1 MDMNKIYNMDCLE
14 GMKKLPNDSIDL
26 TVTSPPYDKLRK
38 YKGFSWDFKSVA
50 KELYRITKFFKEIG
64 FNIYDTM
71 IWLKPSPAAPT
82 ESRYYDVF
90 EYMFIL
96 SKGRPKTLNLLCDRK
111 NKSAGNVSNCET
123 RSGREQRRTLS
134 KKRVVKEYSRRFNV
148 WEVARGLNKTKHPAV
163 FPERLANDHIL
174 SWSNKGDVVLD
185 PFCGS
190 GTTAKMA
197 MLTGRKFIGFEISAE
212 YCDIAEKRI
221 ASVGKDIPLFEAD

>member
-1 MDMNKIYNMDCLE
+1 M
-14 GMKKLPNDSIDL
+14 
-26 TVTSPPYDKLRK
+26 
-38 YKGFSWDFKSVA
+38 KSVCVTKA
-50 KELYRITKFFKEIG
+50 KAYYIIADGYTECYTFNSREEAESFIELFKP
-64 FNIYDTM
+64 FY
-71 IWLKPSPAAPT
+71 K
-82 ESRYYDVF
+82 
-90 EYMFIL
+90 
-96 SKGRPKTLNLLCDRK
+96 
-111 NKSAGNVSNCET
+111 
-123 RSGREQRRTLS
+123 
-134 KKRVVKEYSRRFNV
+134 
-148 WEVARGLNKTKHPAV
+148 NKTKHPAV

>member
-1 MDMNKIYNMDCLE
+1 
-14 GMKKLPNDSIDL
+14 
-26 TVTSPPYDKLRK
+26 
-38 YKGFSWDFKSVA
+38 
-50 KELYRITKFFKEIG
+50 
-64 FNIYDTM
+64 M

-148 WEVARGLNKTKHPAV
+148 WEVA
-163 FPERLANDHIL
+163 
-174 SWSNKGDVVLD
+174 
-185 PFCGS
+185 S

>member
-1 MDMNKIYNMDCLE
+1 MEVKHGSE
-14 GMKKLPNDSIDL
+14 TG
-26 TVTSPPYDKLRK
+26 TS
-38 YKGFSWDFKSVA
+38 FKQA
-50 KELYRITKFFKEIG
+50 LFFKEIG

-134 KKRVVKEYSRRFNV
+134 KKELLKN
-148 WEVARGLNKTKHPAV
+148 
-163 FPERLANDHIL
+163 IQ
-174 SWSNKGDVVLD
+174 DV
-185 PFCGS
+185 
-190 GTTAKMA
+190 
-197 MLTGRKFIGFEISAE
+197 LT
-212 YCDIAEKRI
+212 Y
-221 ASVGKDIPLFEAD
+221 GK